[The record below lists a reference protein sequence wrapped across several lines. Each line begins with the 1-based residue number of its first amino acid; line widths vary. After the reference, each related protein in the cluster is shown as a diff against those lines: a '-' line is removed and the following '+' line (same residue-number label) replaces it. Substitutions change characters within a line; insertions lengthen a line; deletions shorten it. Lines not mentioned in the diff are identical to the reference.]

1 MTDKPSSGD
10 EQAVTVAELMARYG
24 VEPSAKGRAHRRRAR
39 AGGVSVA
46 ELTGEI
52 PALTPETLA
61 AHAETARAD
70 DDAESAVDGPAA
82 DAEAEVETADPADI
96 ETETQEAPAD
106 AGDTAAEAPD
116 EDPAPHADDE
126 TVTPVADDDV
136 PAGDLV
142 ADIAAQTDDTAD
154 ADDTDVTDDA
164 TAVFAAA
171 ETAPSTP
178 DTGAPA
184 DPAAATAATAVAE
197 DAAGAPAQAAERAD
211 AVWRRPAGPVTVIPP
226 IAHDFDDRWPG
237 EDGAAEDTGPGLS
250 GPAEASAGP
259 DPAAAGQEAQRPSF
273 GSALRQWFG
282 LAAQTVLG
290 VVVGAAVFLGFIR
303 LWDVL
308 PYVALVLAVLVIL
321 AMAAV
326 VRILRK
332 TDDSVSILLAVVV
345 GVIVTIGPLVFVLS
359 SP

>member
-1 MTDKPSSGD
+1 MTDKPNSGD
-10 EQAVTVAELMARYG
+10 DQTVTVAELMARYG
-24 VEPSAKGRAHRRRAR
+24 VEPPAKGRAHRRRAR

-61 AHAETARAD
+61 AHAE
-70 DDAESAVDGPAA
+70 AEAEAA
-82 DAEAEVETADPADI
+82 DAEAADAADAAAQHAPETDTDAEVAESADTGVADTDPVEAEPGDDVVAADTEDAVADEPAPAESPDSGPAD
-96 ETETQEAPAD
+96 EVDSA
-106 AGDTAAEAPD
+106 
-116 EDPAPHADDE
+116 
-126 TVTPVADDDV
+126 
-136 PAGDLV
+136 
-142 ADIAAQTDDTAD
+142 
-154 ADDTDVTDDA
+154 A
-164 TAVFAAA
+164 TAVFDAAA
-171 ETAPSTP
+171 
-178 DTGAPA
+178 DHGPA
-184 DPAAATAATAVAE
+184 DRDEDASTDAATATAALPVSE
-197 DAAGAPAQAAERAD
+197 TPTDRVDDDTAAHDP
-211 AVWRRPAGPVTVIPP
+211 WRRPSGPVTVIPP
-226 IAHDFDDRWPG
+226 IAQDFDDRWPD
-237 EDGAAEDTGPGLS
+237 EPAADTAEAEQAAFAEPVE
-250 GPAEASAGP
+250 GPAEAPVSHDEESA
-259 DPAAAGQEAQRPSF
+259 AEQATRPSF